1 MHVLVEWPL
10 RRQRL
15 QQREGLVGQPVGH
28 QRTGQVVDQAGSD
41 GVQPVAVGR
50 GPVLIEVLGQGL
62 TGPQGESAALVLG
75 RTGRGRPHGR
85 GIEVVDVDGHAP
97 RATEHDDLVVE
108 NEVLGAEHPA
118 GRMQRLMEVVGTDR
132 GVGLGPQLLDQHI
145 TVDPMAGRE
154 RQELDDGPGLSQAP
168 PGRRDD
174 ALDAHGEPAQEDDP
188 HGPARVTH
196 PCMLPSRRHAGNQA
210 TDKEGWTETQPA
222 RLRQLDEDELVD
234 LHTRVRRARTKFVTL
249 HRRESGAQVIEAG
262 ARGLVSAGPR
272 RSASKAEIFEDALAR
287 VSTSLAKAARHS
299 AAALR
304 TERLAAARASAA
316 PGPDPARA
324 VGGDGA
330 AAAKPRRTPRQPI
343 ERKTAAATRSTG
355 ARRQAKRDAR

>member
-62 TGPQGESAALVLG
+62 TGPQGERAALVLG

-85 GIEVVDVDGHAP
+85 GIEVVDVDGHAA

-132 GVGLGPQLLDQHI
+132 GVGLGPQLLDEHI

-188 HGPARVTH
+188 HGPARVAH
-196 PCMLPSRRHAGNQA
+196 PCMLPSRRHAGNH
-210 TDKEGWTETQPA
+210 GPPVQP
-222 RLRQLDEDELVD
+222 RLRPERVD
-234 LHTRVRRARTKFVTL
+234 LGCQDLRERAR
-249 HRRESGAQVIEAG
+249 GG
-262 ARGLVSAGPR
+262 C
-272 RSASKAEIFEDALAR
+272 R
-287 VSTSLAKAARHS
+287 VSGCGSSQRGVWGADSCGMRDM
-299 AAALR
+299 
-304 TERLAAARASAA
+304 RAQI
-316 PGPDPARA
+316 R
-324 VGGDGA
+324 
-330 AAAKPRRTPRQPI
+330 
-343 ERKTAAATRSTG
+343 
-355 ARRQAKRDAR
+355 ARRRWR